1 MISGF
6 LPECSTWFVFVY
18 VFFSFFFF
26 GFLWEIFFFFL
37 IGYVCYSLFSVI
49 TFLKK
54 KKNRH
59 NYKSWTPVLWH
70 HLYFK
75 LKIMK
80 KLKFLLIC
88 YNFSSK
94 QVKRADYYTVFEGYF
109 KKIEPLLFV
118 ILLVHGSRIND

>member
-1 MISGF
+1 
-6 LPECSTWFVFVY
+6 
-18 VFFSFFFF
+18 
-26 GFLWEIFFFFL
+26 
-37 IGYVCYSLFSVI
+37 
-49 TFLKK
+49 
-54 KKNRH
+54 
-59 NYKSWTPVLWH
+59 
-70 HLYFK
+70 
-75 LKIMK
+75 MK